1 MCSRIKKFIKSIR
14 NRYHNGLPLLIIV
27 MVMLS
32 CRKEAT
38 PERVTSYY
46 GKSYTEIF
54 EAFWNGMNSNYIF
67 WDIETVNWDN
77 MYKTYKPR
85 FEYLDQQKKDPQSA
99 QKAVQY
105 LVDMTKDLSD
115 SHLDLTFNGN
125 ASFVVSG
132 YPIQATDF
140 HPSSIRHQL
149 RGDRSPIPA
158 KVFEEIILDGLP
170 QVLWPDHCVQET
182 VGAQFSS
189 LLHTRK
195 IEAIFRKGMDIN
207 IDSYSG
213 FFDNGKKKATGMGA
227 YLKGRGIT
235 HIYVAGL
242 AADYCVKFTALD
254 GLELGFKSTIIID
267 ATRAIDP
274 ENFKK
279 NLKSFQE
286 KGGKEIK
293 SEEINF

>member
-1 MCSRIKKFIKSIR
+1 M
-14 NRYHNGLPLLIIV
+14 NALIIV
-27 MVMLS
+27 DVQNDFLPGGALAV
-32 CRKEAT
+32 KEGDVVIPVINNLQSKFDLVVAT
-38 PERVTSYY
+38 QDWHPFDHKSFASSHP
-46 GKSYTEIF
+46 GK
-54 EAFWNGMNSNYIF
+54 
-67 WDIETVNWDN
+67 
-77 MYKTYKPR
+77 
-85 FEYLDQQKKDPQSA
+85 
-99 QKAVQY
+99 
-105 LVDMTKDLSD
+105 
-115 SHLDLTFNGN
+115 
-125 ASFVVSG
+125 
-132 YPIQATDF
+132 
-140 HPSSIRHQL
+140 
-149 RGDRSPIPA
+149 
-158 KVFEEIILDGLP
+158 KVFEEINLDGLP

-213 FFDNGKKKATGMGA
+213 FFDNGKKKATGMGT

-235 HIYVAGL
+235 HIYVVGL

-254 GLELGFKSTIIID
+254 GLELGFEFTIIID

-279 NLKSFQE
+279 VLKNFKE
-286 KGGKEIK
+286 KGGKEIR